1 MLSLDTAYRSFGGEV
16 EASSTPTICRLSDS
30 RRHQLWAIAPI
41 STWITEIWNSGTW
54 LILPF
59 FATSTLLLTF
69 GSVANEAPDGTTL
82 AFDRS
87 VMFVFRTSSNNFSTP
102 IGPAWVQ
109 EMARDVTSLGSFAV
123 LSLVIIVGA
132 GFLLVKRDWNSAL
145 FVVLSFLGGTIFNT
159 LLKFGFAR
167 SRPDFF
173 APAARVFTAS
183 FPSDHAAISAVCYMV
198 LAAVLGQKAGTR
210 FLQNYSMGVAML
222 LTLLVGVSRIYLGVH
237 YPTDI
242 LAGWCVGS
250 AWVIFCWTIMDRSA
264 DRPAPADV

>member
-1 MLSLDTAYRSFGGEV
+1 MR
-16 EASSTPTICRLSDS
+16 
-30 RRHQLWAIAPI
+30 PI
-41 STWITEIWNSGTW
+41 STWMNEIWNSGTW

-59 FATSTLLLTF
+59 FATSTILLTV
-69 GSVANEAPDGTTL
+69 GLTANGALDGTTL
-82 AFDRS
+82 AFDRY
-87 VMFVFRTSSNNFSTP
+87 VMFLFRSSSNDFSTP
-102 IGPAWVQ
+102 LGPAWVQ

-123 LSLVIIVGA
+123 LGLVIFLGA
-132 GFLLVKRDWNSAL
+132 GFFLVLRDRKSAL
-145 FVVLSFLGGTIFNT
+145 FVMLSFLGGTVFNT

-183 FPSDHAAISAVCYMV
+183 FPSDHAAISAVCYMI

-210 FLQNYSMGVAML
+210 LLQNYLMGVAML
-222 LTLLVGVSRIYLGVH
+222 LTILVGISRIYLGVH

-250 AWVIFCWTIMDRSA
+250 AWVIFCWTILSKSSG
-264 DRPAPADV
+264 RPVPADV

>member
-1 MLSLDTAYRSFGGEV
+1 
-16 EASSTPTICRLSDS
+16 
-30 RRHQLWAIAPI
+30 
-41 STWITEIWNSGTW
+41 
-54 LILPF
+54 
-59 FATSTLLLTF
+59 
-69 GSVANEAPDGTTL
+69 
-82 AFDRS
+82 
-87 VMFVFRTSSNNFSTP
+87 MFVFRTSSNNFSTP

-132 GFLLVKRDWNSAL
+132 GFLLVKRDWKSAL

-159 LLKFGFAR
+159 LLKFGSAR

-198 LAAVLGQKAGTR
+198 LAAVLGQKATMTNAAFACMARGPMPHDR
-210 FLQNYSMGVAML
+210 Q
-222 LTLLVGVSRIYLGVH
+222 VH

-250 AWVIFCWTIMDRSA
+250 AWVIFCWTIMNRSA